1 MAVPNVYSPLSVP
14 AMFMIQRR
22 QRLLRG
28 VLARAFPQGVG
39 DVSLLEIGCGNGQ
52 WLAEFV
58 ALGFAPGKLHGV
70 ELSAVRAAEAA
81 ARLPGVD
88 ARQGDASSLPWA
100 DGAFDIVF
108 QSTVF
113 TSIPDP
119 TAKRRVAA
127 EMRRVCRPGGLVVW
141 YDFAFDSPNN
151 PEVKGVK
158 AREVRELFAPWKAR
172 VWKVTLAPP
181 IARRL
186 APLSWTAAELLET
199 CCPFLRTHL
208 LAAISDGA

>member
-88 ARQGDASSLPWA
+88 ARQGDASFLPWA

-119 TAKRRVAA
+119 AAKRRVAA
-127 EMRRVCRPGGLVVW
+127 EMRRVCRPGGLVVVVRLRLRQPQQPGGQGRQGQGSPG
-141 YDFAFDSPNN
+141 AFRPLEGADLESDAGPAHR
-151 PEVKGVK
+151 PP
-158 AREVRELFAPWKAR
+158 ARPVVLDGRRAPGD
-172 VWKVTLAPP
+172 LLPLPP
-181 IARRL
+181 HPSARR
-186 APLSWTAAELLET
+186 
-199 CCPFLRTHL
+199 H
-208 LAAISDGA
+208 